1 MNPGRKHKK
10 LEIIYI
16 LNVVTII
23 INGNLKKNCTPNVK
37 QKGMATMREKGNE
50 RKRTVRMGK
59 IECEIGKVRLE
70 LCFFTKMD
78 VQ

>member
-1 MNPGRKHKK
+1 MFLFFVNVGIKAGKQKQKKLKNPGRKHKK

-37 QKGMATMREKGNE
+37 QKGMATM
-50 RKRTVRMGK
+50 
-59 IECEIGKVRLE
+59 
-70 LCFFTKMD
+70 
-78 VQ
+78 